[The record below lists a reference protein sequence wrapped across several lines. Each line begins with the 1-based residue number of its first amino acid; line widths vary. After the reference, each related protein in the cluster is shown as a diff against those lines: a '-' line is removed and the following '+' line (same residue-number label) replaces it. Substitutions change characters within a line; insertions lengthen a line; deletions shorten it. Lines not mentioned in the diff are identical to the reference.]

1 MDSVKFLEILKN
13 EKEMEP
19 DLHDGSYEIMR
30 EVLNTYS
37 KISDF
42 SVLDYTDMD
51 IIYLTAVGTFSDGFE
66 AKKNRVRNSHL
77 PESDKTH
84 LLNVMEDVWENA
96 CTGKYSN
103 GFNGKDGGPS
113 FGMFGTG
120 FLSFKRYS
128 NDDNWN
134 QQMREFIKMLIMV
147 HSLDDEEVIFEVVN
161 KLLCNRIK
169 GFQAA
174 SVSEILHC
182 IKPFVFPI
190 LNGHSGQKD
199 SYDLLNINLNRKKEA
214 TTYIENCRTI
224 KEFRDG
230 NLPFK
235 NYRILDLK
243 AFEINEKIDNPY
255 EGYWPSLAEYDPCL
269 TKVDWIEF
277 LTEDRKTHP
286 QALKMLK
293 VMYDLGGEASC
304 STLSEKI
311 PSNSPSAFIS
321 RGANLG
327 KRVCNYFNISPCV
340 DEKGKEW
347 PFTVPFVG
355 KHHESDNNYIW
366 RLRFELRDAIAE
378 LDLEEPEIIEMK
390 KTDIEK
396 NTILY
401 GPPGTGKTY
410 NTAAYAVAIVE
421 DVPLSE
427 VLDEDREAIQER
439 YADYCKEGLIEF
451 TTFHQSYSYEE
462 FIEGIRPL
470 MEDNDD
476 DENSDIQYIIKPG
489 VFKAFCDKAKAPIID
504 KNSIAQGINDNPKV
518 WKVSL
523 GGTYDNEVRR
533 DCLAN
538 GYIRIGWTEYGEN
551 ISDETDF
558 TDGGKNVL
566 NAFINKM
573 QIGDI
578 VVSCYTATTTDAIG
592 IVTGDYEWD
601 DDLSNYKRLRKVNWL
616 VKNINEDI
624 KQLNNNRVMS
634 LPTVYEMN
642 ILPADI
648 LGIVAKYTPQTISS
662 KKKNYVFIID
672 EINRG
677 NISKIFGELI
687 TLIEKTKRLGQPEGM
702 SVKLPYSQKPFGVPD
717 NVYILGTMN
726 TADRSIALLDTALRR
741 RFTFREMMP
750 KPELLNSVIIEG
762 LSIGKMLDNMNKK
775 ITVLFDREHTIGHAY
790 FMTLNSNS
798 TVRDLAVIFE
808 NCIIPLLQEYFYD
821 DYEKIRLVL
830 GDNNKQ
836 DDKLVFVKATATDN
850 VGLFGSVSFDF
861 DETFTYEIN
870 EKAFDEIDSYK
881 SI

>member
-1 MDSVKFLEILKN
+1 MK
-13 EKEMEP
+13 
-19 DLHDGSYEIMR
+19 
-30 EVLNTYS
+30 
-37 KISDF
+37 
-42 SVLDYTDMD
+42 
-51 IIYLTAVGTFSDGFE
+51 
-66 AKKNRVRNSHL
+66 
-77 PESDKTH
+77 
-84 LLNVMEDVWENA
+84 
-96 CTGKYSN
+96 
-103 GFNGKDGGPS
+103 
-113 FGMFGTG
+113 
-120 FLSFKRYS
+120 
-128 NDDNWN
+128 
-134 QQMREFIKMLIMV
+134 
-147 HSLDDEEVIFEVVN
+147 
-161 KLLCNRIK
+161 
-169 GFQAA
+169 
-174 SVSEILHC
+174 
-182 IKPFVFPI
+182 
-190 LNGHSGQKD
+190 
-199 SYDLLNINLNRKKEA
+199 
-214 TTYIENCRTI
+214 
-224 KEFRDG
+224 
-230 NLPFK
+230 
-235 NYRILDLK
+235 
-243 AFEINEKIDNPY
+243 
-255 EGYWPSLAEYDPCL
+255 
-269 TKVDWIEF
+269 
-277 LTEDRKTHP
+277 
-286 QALKMLK
+286 
-293 VMYDLGGEASC
+293 
-304 STLSEKI
+304 
-311 PSNSPSAFIS
+311 
-321 RGANLG
+321 
-327 KRVCNYFNISPCV
+327 
-340 DEKGKEW
+340 
-347 PFTVPFVG
+347 
-355 KHHESDNNYIW
+355 YIW

-390 KTDIEK
+390 KTDIEN

-427 VLDEDREAIQER
+427 VLDEDRKAIQER

-451 TTFHQSYSYEE
+451 TTFHQSYGYEE

-850 VGLFGSVSFDF
+850 VGLFGNVSFDF